1 MTEPEDEAGDWW
13 SRTRELR
20 RWAVVSILMFS
31 FTFGSTIFFREVVGL
46 VPELSFFITL
56 TLAIL
61 GGFMLCRCYVYQAQE
76 GSIGAQF
83 LKYVSSVAAFRLLD
97 FILFV
102 LLVRVAQ
109 LWYPL
114 VMVIVLPVTSVIKF
128 FAIKSLVF
136 VPGDQP
142 KETKDTDGR

>member
-1 MTEPEDEAGDWW
+1 MTERRDESAGWW
-13 SRTRELR
+13 HRTRELR

-31 FTFGSTIFFREVVGL
+31 FTFGSTVCFRELVGL
-46 VPELSFFITL
+46 APELSFFITL

-61 GGFMLCRCYVYQAQE
+61 GGFMLCRCYVYRAQD

-109 LWYPL
+109 VWYPL
-114 VMVIVLPVTSVIKF
+114 AMAIILPVTSVIKF
-128 FAIKSLVF
+128 FAIKNLVF
-136 VPGDQP
+136 MPRGGTG
-142 KETKDTDGR
+142 KEP